1 MPMITAPSKTFI
13 LPAKFF
19 FTITVILLLPHHPI
33 TESRFIMKRSLVM
46 LRQSWLQGVQGGKA
60 NLDRLTG
67 MYRIARRDLAI
78 AAGSGMRLS
87 GTSNLAEGGT
97 RTMVISQFRGIFLT
111 LIVHLFRIQRSRN
124 LETLLLSI
132 PRKLLSVESLSEEA
146 ESP

>member
-1 MPMITAPSKTFI
+1 MGLSLCCFIRMLMKTAPSKTFI

-33 TESRFIMKRSLVM
+33 TESRFIMKRRLVM

-60 NLDRLTG
+60 NLDQLTG

-97 RTMVISQFRGIFLT
+97 RTMVIPQFRGIFLT
-111 LIVHLFRIQRSRN
+111 LIAYLFRIQRSRN

-132 PRKLLSVESLSEEA
+132 PRKS
-146 ESP
+146 

>member
-1 MPMITAPSKTFI
+1 MGSLLKLLCFIGTLMKTATSKSFI

-19 FTITVILLLPHHPI
+19 FTIPVILLLPHHPI

-60 NLDRLTG
+60 NLDQLTG

-97 RTMVISQFRGIFLT
+97 RTMVIPQFRGIFLT
-111 LIVHLFRIQRSRN
+111 LIAYLFRIQPSRN
-124 LETLLLSI
+124 LKILLLSI
-132 PRKLLSVESLSEEA
+132 PRKS
-146 ESP
+146 

>member
-1 MPMITAPSKTFI
+1 MGSLLKLLCFIGTLMKTATSKSFI

-19 FTITVILLLPHHPI
+19 FTIPVILLLPHHPI

-46 LRQSWLQGVQGGKA
+46 LRQSWPQGVQGGKA

-111 LIVHLFRIQRSRN
+111 FIAYLFRIQRSRN

-132 PRKLLSVESLSEEA
+132 PRKS
-146 ESP
+146 

>member
-1 MPMITAPSKTFI
+1 MGLSLCCFIRMLMITAPSKTFI

-19 FTITVILLLPHHPI
+19 FTITVILLLPHHLI

-132 PRKLLSVESLSEEA
+132 PRKS
-146 ESP
+146 

>member
-1 MPMITAPSKTFI
+1 MGSLLKLLCFIGTLMKTATSKSFI

-19 FTITVILLLPHHPI
+19 FTIPVILLLPHHPI

-46 LRQSWLQGVQGGKA
+46 LRQSWPQGVQGGKA
-60 NLDRLTG
+60 TLDRLTG

-97 RTMVISQFRGIFLT
+97 RTMVIPQFRGIFLT
-111 LIVHLFRIQRSRN
+111 LIAYLFRIQRSRN

-132 PRKLLSVESLSEEA
+132 PRKS
-146 ESP
+146 